1 MHMSSCQP
9 TLTYGLECISSS
21 AIQMRRLESIQ
32 GRLIKQSRGFSKRS
46 HNTSLLKTLS
56 IEKVET
62 L

>member
-1 MHMSSCQP
+1 
-9 TLTYGLECISSS
+9 
-21 AIQMRRLESIQ
+21 MRRLESKQ